1 MWAKPGLIPLLFCI
15 FIVGSEKV
23 VKQYLAKNSSNLS
36 LIFAYILSTYPNT
49 SIAKVMVLNR
59 AEEII
64 FLKRHKTNND
74 LIITK
79 PWLKIAKCNYF
90 ADGEIGENVNF

>member
-1 MWAKPGLIPLLFCI
+1 MQN
-15 FIVGSEKV
+15 KV
-23 VKQYLAKNSSNLS
+23 ESQLS
-36 LIFAYILSTYPNT
+36 
-49 SIAKVMVLNR
+49 V
-59 AEEII
+59 EII

-90 ADGEIGENVNF
+90 ADGEIGENVGKFLMPISKH